1 MIFAGDIELDNSY
14 QGRIQDLKLG
24 VAQMEWGSGVW
35 GGWGGGVYFNYDIQI
50 RFLLQYC
57 ILRTLYNIVLKHLIW
72 KTIRGG
78 APGARP
84 SKSALAYHFF
94 TCYF

>member
-1 MIFAGDIELDNSY
+1 MIFAGDIELYNSY

-24 VAQMEWGSGVW
+24 VAQMEWGSGV
-35 GGWGGGVYFNYDIQI
+35 GGLGGGGGGVYFNYDIQI

-72 KTIRGG
+72 KKFRGG
-78 APGARP
+78 GGGGGARCAP
-84 SKSALAYHFF
+84 L
-94 TCYF
+94 